1 MSRLT
6 RVQNWSAIT
15 LTETDTFAAAL
26 ALMSRGG
33 YQLALVC
40 RSDGRL
46 AGMVTDSD
54 IRKAL
59 LKGVMLEHSV
69 TAVMNAAPLVVS
81 PELGDAEAHQL
92 MLINHFFHLP
102 IVDADG
108 HLVGLHVA
116 EQLRVTT
123 VRSETLV
130 IMAGGRG
137 KRLMPLTETVPK
149 PMLHVKGKPMLEHIL
164 EHAKLDGF
172 REIVLSVNY
181 LSHVIKD
188 YFRNGSSFGLNIRYI
203 EEERP
208 LGTAGSLSCLPSDC
222 CRAPIVVTN
231 ADLMTTVSY
240 SDMLNY
246 VSSNAVDGLMGVRRQ
261 EWQNP
266 FGVIHSKGN
275 QLVGIEEKPM
285 ISQHINAGVYV
296 LTRPL
301 LDIIEKDAFLDMP
314 DLFAK
319 GLNLKKSLHVYPLHE
334 DWVDIGRPEDYA
346 KLSS

>member
-1 MSRLT
+1 MSHPT

-15 LTETDTFAAAL
+15 LTESDTFAAAL

-59 LKGVMLEHSV
+59 LKGVTLEHSV

-81 PELGDAEAHQL
+81 QELGEAEAHQL
-92 MLINHFFHLP
+92 MLMNHFFHLP

-116 EQLRVTT
+116 EQLCVST

-164 EHAKLDGF
+164 DHAKLDGF

-188 YFRNGSSFGLNIRYI
+188 YFRDGSSFGLNIRYI
-203 EEERP
+203 EEDRP

-222 CRAPIVVTN
+222 CSGPIVVTN

-246 VSSNAVDGLMGVRRQ
+246 VSSNAVDGLMGVRLQ

-285 ISQHINAGVYV
+285 ITQHINAGVYV
-296 LTRPL
+296 LSPSV
-301 LDIIEKDAFLDMP
+301 LDMIEKDTFLDMP

-319 GLNLKKSLHVYPLHE
+319 GLNCKKNLHVYPLHE
-334 DWVDIGRPEDYA
+334 EWVDIGRIDEYRKA
-346 KLSS
+346 M